1 MVDLF
6 ILEHAPE
13 AFHRGVVI
21 AIPFPAHVRPH
32 LLIKISAARSASRS
46 TLLTST
52 PGAFNDAKLIHQSGQ
67 PATIAA
73 SKTKE
78 PEVSHPVVERIPIT
92 KSDIDVLPSNGVKA
106 NTPLSSALRNIEK
119 NYLVSIR
126 KDRFL
131 KKADADFG

>member
-1 MVDLF
+1 M
-6 ILEHAPE
+6 
-13 AFHRGVVI
+13 
-21 AIPFPAHVRPH
+21 
-32 LLIKISAARSASRS
+32 
-46 TLLTST
+46 TST

-106 NTPLSSALRNIEK
+106 NGNRYAVVIGIEEYREK
-119 NYLVSIR
+119 LPSVHPETIT
-126 KDRFL
+126 D
-131 KKADADFG
+131 

>member
-1 MVDLF
+1 
-6 ILEHAPE
+6 
-13 AFHRGVVI
+13 
-21 AIPFPAHVRPH
+21 
-32 LLIKISAARSASRS
+32 
-46 TLLTST
+46 LTST

-119 NYLVSIR
+119 NYLRRNTPQTMLVWSLNILQNHSAFLR
-126 KDRFL
+126 KI
-131 KKADADFG
+131 